1 MVKSHVPRL
10 SYTRLLCRPQ
20 STAYCVVHHAQHLED
35 IACYP
40 IRDSAASLSW
50 TLQRLAIFLQ
60 GQVRC
65 RPQTRPH
72 TRPYMGGGNSWL
84 GATSFAGL
92 QQGPSHYNDTFTFY
106 YVFTSTSAQFS
117 MCGKHHSHSEDKTF
131 RHRCLTSDP
140 ASVTVP
146 NRLLVDKPNSFSTSS
161 TQMRR
166 TSESC
171 VLSLS
176 SAAG

>member
-1 MVKSHVPRL
+1 MWCTTHSTCKILHVIRFVIPLPRYHGPFKDL
-10 SYTRLLCRPQ
+10 PYFSKVRLGVDHKPGRTPGR
-20 STAYCVVHHAQHLED
+20 T
-35 IACYP
+35 
-40 IRDSAASLSW
+40 W
-50 TLQRLAIFLQ
+50 
-60 GQVRC
+60 
-65 RPQTRPH
+65 
-72 TRPYMGGGNSWL
+72 GGGNSWL

-92 QQGPSHYNDTFTFY
+92 QQGPSHYNDTFTIY

-131 RHRCLTSDP
+131 RHRRLTSDP

-146 NRLLVDKPNSFSTSS
+146 NRLLVVKPNSFSTSS